1 MISKMNKI
9 MKKTNRAPAYFL
21 VKSVRLKM
29 LREKK
34 KARGKKGKGKKS
46 VLRLG
51 NMTESNWL
59 VTLD

>member
-29 LREKK
+29 LK
-34 KARGKKGKGKKS
+34 GKKRQGKKS

>member
-29 LREKK
+29 LRGKK
-34 KARGKKGKGKKS
+34 KAREKVSFKAG
-46 VLRLG
+46 
-51 NMTESNWL
+51 
-59 VTLD
+59 

>member
-29 LREKK
+29 LRGKKK
-34 KARGKKGKGKKS
+34 KARGKKGKGKVSFKT
-46 VLRLG
+46 G
-51 NMTESNWL
+51 
-59 VTLD
+59 